1 MGQMMNDW
9 TGNKKTTF
17 ATLGASSHSETERE
31 KNDFY
36 ATSPVVIHELL
47 KHIEFQKNILEPSC
61 GNGIMSEALKEH
73 GHIVKSSDL
82 IDRGYG
88 EVIDFF
94 NIENARGMDIVTNPP
109 YKYSKQFVEHALKI
123 VDDGAYVAM
132 FLRIQFLESRSRR
145 GLFDK
150 TPPKYVYVPSGR
162 IACAKNADFENIGS
176 SAQMFAWFIW
186 EKGYIGDTLIKWFN

>member
-1 MGQMMNDW
+1 MNDW

-36 ATSPVVIHELL
+36 ATSPVAVHELL
-47 KHIEFQKNILEPSC
+47 KHHEFQKNILEPSC

-88 EVIDFF
+88 DVMDFF
-94 NIENARGMDIVTNPP
+94 SIESASGMDIVTNPP
-109 YKYSKQFVEHALKI
+109 YRYSKQFVEHALKI
-123 VDDGAYVAM
+123 VDDGSEVAM
-132 FLRIQFLESRSRR
+132 FLRIQFLQSKSRR
-145 GLFDK
+145 DLFDK
-150 TPPKYVYVPSGR
+150 TPPKLVFIPSGR

-176 SAQMFAWFIW
+176 SAQMYAWFIW
-186 EKGYIGDTLIKWFN
+186 EKGFTDSTQIKWFN

>member
-1 MGQMMNDW
+1 MNDW

-36 ATSPVVIHELL
+36 ATSPVAVHELL
-47 KHIEFQKNILEPSC
+47 KHHEFQKNILEPSC

-88 EVIDFF
+88 DVMDFF
-94 NIENARGMDIVTNPP
+94 SIESASGMDIVTNPP
-109 YKYSKQFVEHALKI
+109 YRYSKQFVEHAVSASLFI
-123 VDDGAYVAM
+123 RATPIGVSNPTGMVIEASV
-132 FLRIQFLESRSRR
+132 LRLVN
-145 GLFDK
+145 D
-150 TPPKYVYVPSGR
+150 
-162 IACAKNADFENIGS
+162 
-176 SAQMFAWFIW
+176 
-186 EKGYIGDTLIKWFN
+186 